1 MGASA
6 GVGGERMGIL
16 DGLLGPGLLSSGSG
30 QGCGKGML
38 LRLTVDVIC

>member
-16 DGLLGPGLLSSGSG
+16 EGFLGPGLLSGGSG
-30 QGCGKGML
+30 RKGML
-38 LRLTVDVIC
+38 LRLTVNVIY